1 MKSMLSEAEIK
12 TIRTHLEKAQNPLF
26 FFDND
31 TDGLCSFLLLR
42 RFIDR
47 GKGIAIKS
55 FPDLN
60 ASYARKIHELKPD
73 YIFILDKPVV
83 SEGFLREVKESNLQ
97 LVWIDHHDVPFPNL
111 EQFPEVFYFNSMRNE
126 KPSSEPVTYWAYKIA
141 GKKEDLWLAL
151 AGCIGDG
158 YLPEFSED
166 AEKKYPELWRK
177 VDSAFEG
184 LYRTEIGKIA
194 RILSF
199 SLKDRT
205 SNVVNMMKTMFKA
218 NAGDVLQE
226 SRKNMMLER
235 FVQINSKYEKIVE
248 KAKMNVSRG
257 KLLYFQ
263 YGGDLSIS
271 AEIANELSFL
281 FPDKIIVV
289 AYISGTKANLSLRG
303 KGIRE
308 IMLRAIEGIEN
319 ARGGGHKDS
328 TGGQM
333 NVEDLPRFKENIER
347 LIK

>member
-1 MKSMLSEAEIK
+1 MLSEAEIK
-12 TIRTHLEKAQNPLF
+12 SIRNHLEKAQNPLF

-31 TDGLCSFLLLR
+31 DDGLCAFLLFR
-42 RFIDR
+42 RFIER

-73 YIFILDKPVV
+73 YIFILDKPIV
-83 SEGFLREVKESNLQ
+83 SEGFLKEAQDLG
-97 LVWIDHHDVPFPNL
+97 LGVVWVDHHDVPFPNL
-111 EQFPEVFYFNSMRNE
+111 EQFSDVHYFNSMRSE

-158 YLPEFSED
+158 YLPEFAEE
-166 AEKKYPELWRK
+166 AEKKYPELWRG
-177 VDSAFEG
+177 VSSAFEG
-184 LYRTEIGKIA
+184 LYSTGIGKIA

-199 SLKDRT
+199 ALKDRT

-218 NAGDVLQE
+218 TPQDVLLD
-226 SRKNMMLER
+226 SKKNLILER
-235 FVQINSKYEKIVE
+235 FSQINLKYEKLVE
-248 KAKMNVSRG
+248 KAKLSAGKG
-257 KLLYFQ
+257 KLAYFQ

-271 AEIANELSFL
+271 AEIANELSYL
-281 FPDKIIVV
+281 FSDKIVVV
-289 AYISGTKANLSLRG
+289 AYLSGTKANLSLRG
-303 KGIRE
+303 KNIKE
-308 IMLRAIEGIEN
+308 ITLKAIEGIEN
-319 ARGGGHKDS
+319 ARGGGHKDA
-328 TGGQM
+328 TGAQM